1 MKLILHSMK
10 KTTSLFAL
18 ALATVLLAPSCK
30 KRLIPLPLE
39 FCNIS
44 GVTVSQNGSTDTTV
58 YHITYDRE
66 GRPAGMQSSS
76 GAGAGSRIY
85 TYADTNLVVTTTGG
99 GSTTTDS
106 VTLNSQGL
114 MLVDVTRYS
123 SSTSWQTTYYAY
135 NGTEVWVSN
144 VCDNCETPPSEIVTP
159 DSWTY
164 TWSNG
169 DMEDM
174 SQQATA
180 AGTVYNYNSSPAAVG
195 DYFSITQLLSAP
207 APTIITTNQVDLY
220 SQKYAT
226 STVTY
231 SHYPNGRISGMTIIT
246 SGPAMFGYG
255 APDTVNYSYQYQCA
269 LLSPLLDKN

>member
-1 MKLILHSMK
+1 MR
-10 KTTSLFAL
+10 KTLCLLLTAG
-18 ALATVLLAPSCK
+18 VLVVASCK

-44 GVTVSQNGSTDTTV
+44 DVTVTGNGNPDTSF

-66 GRPAGMQSSS
+66 GRPARIQSSGGNGS
-76 GAGAGSRIY
+76 GTKTY
-85 TYADTNLVVTTTGG
+85 TYADTDLVVIATGG
-99 GSTTTDS
+99 GSMTTDS
-106 VTLNSQGL
+106 VTLNSDGL

-123 SSTSWQTTYYAY
+123 STTGWQTTYYAY

-159 DSWTY
+159 NSWTY

-169 DMEDM
+169 NMTDM

-180 AGTVYNYNSSPAAVG
+180 AGTLYSYNSSPAAIG
-195 DYFSITQLLSAP
+195 DYFSITQLLFAP
-207 APTIITTNQVDLY
+207 APTIMTTNQVDEY

-231 SHYPNGRISGMTIIT
+231 SHYPNGRLSGMEVIT

-255 APDTVNYSYQYQCA
+255 APDTVNYSYQYQCEIDVPI
-269 LLSPLLDKN
+269 LEKN

>member
-1 MKLILHSMK
+1 MRKINF
-10 KTTSLFAL
+10 LFAL
-18 ALATVLLAPSCK
+18 FVAAVFLASSCK
-30 KRLIPLPLE
+30 KKVIPLPLE

-44 GVTVSQNGSTDTTV
+44 EVTVVENGNPDTSF
-58 YHITYDRE
+58 YHLTYDRE
-66 GRPAGMQSSS
+66 GRLTGLQSSS
-76 GAGAGSRIY
+76 DAGSSSRTY
-85 TYADTNLVVTTTGG
+85 KYADTNLVVIETGG

-135 NGTEVWVSN
+135 NGSEVWVSN
-144 VCDNCETPPSEIVTP
+144 ICDNCETPPSEIVTP
-159 DSWTY
+159 SSWTY
-164 TWSNG
+164 DWSNG
-169 DMEDM
+169 DLQDM
-174 SQQATA
+174 SQQITA
-180 AGTVYNYNSSPAAVG
+180 AGTLYSYNSSPAAVG

-207 APTIITTNQVDLY
+207 APTVMTTNQVDEF

-231 SHYPNGRISGMTIIT
+231 SNYPNGRISGMTIIT

-255 APDTVNYSYQYQCA
+255 APDTVNYSYQYQCEIA
-269 LLSPLLDKN
+269 SPILDKN

>member
-1 MKLILHSMK
+1 MK
-10 KTTSLFAL
+10 KINPLFVL
-18 ALATVLLAPSCK
+18 VVATVILAPSCK

-39 FCNIS
+39 LCNIS
-44 GVTVSQNGSTDTTV
+44 GVTVTESGNPDTTV

-66 GRPAGMQSSS
+66 GRPAAIQSTEGGSSS
-76 GAGAGSRIY
+76 SRTY
-85 TYADTNLVVTTTGG
+85 SYADTNLVVNTSSG

-144 VCDNCETPPSEIVTP
+144 VCDNCETPPSQIVTP

-169 DMEDM
+169 NLQDM
-174 SQQATA
+174 SQEITA
-180 AGTVYNYNSSPAAVG
+180 AGTLYGYNSSPAATG

-207 APTIITTNQVDLY
+207 APTVVTTNQVDEY

-226 STVTY
+226 SAVTY
-231 SHYPNGRISGMTIIT
+231 SNYPNGRISGMTIIT

-255 APDTVNYSYQYQCA
+255 APDTVNYSYQYQCEV
-269 LLSPLLDKN
+269 SFPILDKN

>member
-1 MKLILHSMK
+1 MRKIN
-10 KTTSLFAL
+10 SLFIL
-18 ALATVLLAPSCK
+18 FVATVLLASSCK
-30 KRLIPLPLE
+30 KKVIPLPLE

-44 GVTVSQNGSTDTTV
+44 EVTVTESGNPDTSF
-58 YHITYDRE
+58 YHLTYDRE
-66 GRPAGMQSSS
+66 GRLTGMQSGSS
-76 GAGAGSRIY
+76 SRTY
-85 TYADTNLVVTTTGG
+85 KYADTNLVVIQTGG

-123 SSTSWQTTYYAY
+123 SGTSWQTTYYAY
-135 NGTEVWVSN
+135 NGSEVWVSN

-164 TWSNG
+164 EWSDG
-169 DMEDM
+169 DLQDM

-207 APTIITTNQVDLY
+207 APTVTTTNQVDEF

-226 STVTY
+226 SAVTY
-231 SHYPNGRISGMTIIT
+231 SHYANGRISGMTVIT

-255 APDTVNYSYQYQCA
+255 APDTVNYSYQYQCELA
-269 LLSPLLDKN
+269 FPILEKN

>member
-1 MKLILHSMK
+1 MRKIY
-10 KTTSLFAL
+10 SLFVPIV
-18 ALATVLLAPSCK
+18 ATVLLAPSCK
-30 KRLIPLPLE
+30 KRLPLPLE

-44 GVTVSQNGSTDTTV
+44 DVTVTQNGNPDTSF
-58 YHITYDRE
+58 YHLTYDRD
-66 GRPAGMQSSS
+66 GRPTSLQSSGS
-76 GAGAGSRIY
+76 GGSGSRTY
-85 TYADTNLVVTTTGG
+85 KYADTNLVVITTGG

-114 MLVDVTRYS
+114 MLVDVTRNS
-123 SSTSWQTTYYAY
+123 SSTGWQTTYYAY
-135 NGTEVWVSN
+135 TGTEVWVSN
-144 VCDNCETPPSEIVTP
+144 VCDNCETPPSQIVTP

-174 SQQATA
+174 SQQITA
-180 AGTVYNYNSSPAAVG
+180 AGTLYSYNSSPAAVG

-207 APTIITTNQVDLY
+207 APTVMTTNQVDEF

-255 APDTVNYSYQYQCA
+255 APDTVNYSYQYQCEIA
-269 LLSPLLDKN
+269 TPILDKN